1 MVKRRKVWVLI
12 LTVLAVYVGL
22 SALLG
27 SPLGFGRIME
37 RTAAKEYCS
46 IVYPQAPLGK
56 TVYNPIAS
64 GYQTAV
70 YLDGSD
76 GDSNSIGVNL
86 AERTIY
92 DPSREASFLEES
104 GVGECIEKLERKYGN
119 CYIAC
124 RVVWPCSD
132 PSAPVLR
139 LWLDYTD
146 SESTPLPDEAQIKEL
161 LSPIVLDCILQ
172 VEEHYPLD
180 KATIKYYHPDFD
192 PHEHGMTWRT
202 LEISLAPDVP
212 RTETLL
218 DPAGFTVN

>member
-1 MVKRRKVWVLI
+1 MAKRRKVWVLI

-76 GDSNSIGVNL
+76 GDRNSIGVDL

-104 GVGECIEKLERKYGN
+104 GVGECIAKLERKYGN

-146 SESTPLPDEAQIKEL
+146 SESTPPPRRGADQGTPQPHRAGLHPSGGRALSSGQSDHQI
-161 LSPIVLDCILQ
+161 LSPRLRSQ
-172 VEEHYPLD
+172 
-180 KATIKYYHPDFD
+180 
-192 PHEHGMTWRT
+192 
-202 LEISLAPDVP
+202 
-212 RTETLL
+212 
-218 DPAGFTVN
+218 

>member
-76 GDSNSIGVNL
+76 GDSNSIGVDL

-132 PSAPVLR
+132 PPV
-139 LWLDYTD
+139 
-146 SESTPLPDEAQIKEL
+146 
-161 LSPIVLDCILQ
+161 
-172 VEEHYPLD
+172 
-180 KATIKYYHPDFD
+180 
-192 PHEHGMTWRT
+192 
-202 LEISLAPDVP
+202 
-212 RTETLL
+212 
-218 DPAGFTVN
+218 